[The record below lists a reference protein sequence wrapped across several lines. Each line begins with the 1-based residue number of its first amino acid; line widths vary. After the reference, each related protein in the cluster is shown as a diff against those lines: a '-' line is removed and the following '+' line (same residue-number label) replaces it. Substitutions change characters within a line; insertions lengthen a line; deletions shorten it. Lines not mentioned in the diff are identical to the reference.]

1 MDRDQK
7 LKAREKVLQ
16 KLNKDHGKNTVSLY
30 SDMPSVSVEKITSG
44 SFGLDVALG
53 GGWARGRIVE
63 VYGSEGSGKTTLTL
77 HAIAEI
83 QKDGGLAAFI
93 DAEHA
98 FDPDY
103 AQNLGVNMADLTFSQ
118 PDSGEQAF
126 DIAEELA
133 QSGAYDMIV
142 IDSIAAMTP
151 KAEIEGEMG
160 DHHVGLHARLV
171 NKALRKLSGPI
182 STSKSILVLINQ
194 TRSKIGVMFGNPNTT
209 TGGRGIPFFASQRV
223 EVARIGNVKKGDEAI
238 AGRTRCKVVKN
249 KVAIPFKQCEFDITF
264 GIGINKRGEIL
275 DEAVRL
281 DMVEKSGSWYKFN
294 GENIGQG
301 RDATLQWF
309 AENPEEFATIE
320 HQVRGFHGLN

>member
-1 MDRDQK
+1 MDKDQK
-7 LKAREKVLQ
+7 LKAREAVLK

-30 SDMPSVSVEKITSG
+30 SEMPSISVEKVTSG

-83 QKDGGLAAFI
+83 QQAGGLAAFI

-98 FDPDY
+98 LDPDY
-103 AQNLGVNMADLTFSQ
+103 AQAIGVDMDDLTFTQ

-133 QSGAYDMIV
+133 KSGAYDIIV

-151 KAEIEGEMG
+151 KAEIEGQMS
-160 DHHVGLHARLV
+160 DHHVGLQARLV

-182 STSKSILVLINQ
+182 SNSKSILVLINQ

-223 EVARIGNVKKGDEAI
+223 EVARTGNVKKGDEAL
-238 AGRTRCKVVKN
+238 AARTRCKVVKN
-249 KVAIPFKQCEFDITF
+249 KVAVPFKQAEFDITF
-264 GIGINKRGEIL
+264 GIGINKAGEIL

-281 DMVEKSGSWYKFN
+281 DMVEKSGAWYKYD

-301 RDATLQWF
+301 RDATLEWF
-309 AENPEEFATIE
+309 RNNPEEFTVIE
-320 HQVRGFHGLN
+320 KHVREYHGLA